1 MEQNVQ
7 KLIDWLEAQKQATL
21 VITKQE
27 LNDLDTVH
35 FTLESVDYRNAEDVI
50 DEYLD
55 SALILRGSG
64 NTLNADGELVPLP
77 QPSYEIAVSG
87 LKLNAVAEDK
97 AELKTDRAV
106 YSIALS

>member
-27 LNDLDTVH
+27 LDDLDTVH